1 MMKLVNDL
9 NLNKILRKSYH
20 TFLIKEGI
28 TWQSFLQ
35 ELRNISPLAISYYL
49 MNEKIDILKN
59 FWLESQII

>member
-9 NLNKILRKSYH
+9 NLNEILRKSYH

-35 ELRNISPLAISYYL
+35 ELRKISPLAISYYL
-49 MNEKIDILKN
+49 MNEKIDILKIFGWN
-59 FWLESQII
+59 HK